1 VLHDPSFVASSRIP
15 SPQRLPRRSRAGLVP
30 DRPAAAILA
39 EVIVERIPFLSGNEA
54 IARGAVRA
62 GLGFACGY
70 PGTPSTEIVEELA
83 GIEGPI
89 VEWCINEKVA
99 LETGIGASLAGARA
113 LVTMKHVGLNVAA
126 DPFMTLALTGVNA
139 GLVVVSADDPGMH
152 SSQNEQGNRHFAA
165 FARVPMLEPS
175 DSQEAYDFV
184 AWAFDLSEEFDTP
197 VLLRSTT
204 RVSHG
209 RGRVVPR
216 APVRVEAAAYAKDIA
231 KYVMVP
237 EYARERNRLALA
249 RLERLRR
256 RAEESPLNVLEAGTT
271 DIGIISSGVAYTYA
285 REAFPK
291 AWFLKLGMSHPLPYR
306 KIAKLYHSVSR
317 VFVVEELDPFLEG
330 QVRALG
336 LPVVGKEVIPSNGE
350 LNQEIVF
357 DALEP
362 VLKRRPPRR
371 KRPVFPPPPIIA
383 PAPAPVD
390 DLPVRPPVLCPGCP
404 HRAVYAMLRREK
416 VAVMG
421 DIGCYTLG
429 ALPPLLSLESCV
441 CMGASI
447 GMMAGMNRM
456 MGRAAAVAVLG
467 DSTFFHS
474 GITSLIDARYNE
486 TPGLVIVLDNR
497 TTAMT
502 GHQGHP
508 GTGLHADRSNGP
520 AIDIAQLCQ
529 GIGVPVTTIDAF
541 DEPAVKKAIREA
553 LAGRELR
560 VLVTLA
566 PCILLDRSPHE
577 RVVVDDERCNL
588 CGLCIDLGC
597 PAVVAGS
604 ESIEILSDCTG
615 CGVCLAVCARGAL
628 SLPAAADERGA
639 RS

>member
-1 VLHDPSFVASSRIP
+1 VPERRRVAIISK
-15 SPQRLPRRSRAGLVP
+15 
-30 DRPAAAILA
+30 
-39 EVIVERIPFLSGNEA
+39 VIVERIPFLSGNEA

-70 PGTPSTEIVEELA
+70 PGTPSTEVVEELA
-83 GIEGPI
+83 RLKGPV
-89 VEWCINEKVA
+89 VEWCANEKVA
-99 LETGIGASLAGARA
+99 LETGIGASLAGART

-139 GLVVVSADDPGMH
+139 GLVVLSADDPGMH
-152 SSQNEQGNRHFAA
+152 SSQNEQDNRHFAA

-175 DSQEAYDFV
+175 DSREAYDFL
-184 AWAFDLSEEFDTP
+184 AWAFELSEEFDTP

-204 RVSHG
+204 RLSHG

-216 APVRVEAAAYAKDIA
+216 APLPVEAPAYVKDVA

-249 RLERLRR
+249 RLEALRR

-271 DIGIISSGVAYTYA
+271 DIGIISSGVAYAYA

-291 AWFLKLGMSHPLPYR
+291 AWSLKLGMSYPLPFH
-306 KIAKLYHSVSR
+306 KVVKLYDSVSR
-317 VFVVEELDPFLEG
+317 VLVVEELDPFIED

-357 DALEP
+357 DAFEP
-362 VLKRRPPRR
+362 VLKTRPPRR
-371 KRPVFPPPPIIA
+371 KRPVLPPPAVITPA
-383 PAPAPVD
+383 PAPAD

-456 MGRAAAVAVLG
+456 MGRAAAVAVIG

-474 GITSLIDARYNE
+474 GITPLIDARYND
-486 TPGLVIVLDNR
+486 TPGLVIILDNR

-508 GTGLHADRSNGP
+508 GTGLHADRSSGP
-520 AIDIAQLCQ
+520 AIDIGELCR
-529 GIGVPVTTIDAF
+529 GIGVAVTTVDAF
-541 DEPAVKKAIREA
+541 DEAAVKKAIRSA
-553 LAGRELR
+553 LARNEVS
-560 VLVTLA
+560 VLVALA
-566 PCILLDRSPHE
+566 PCILMDRSPRE
-577 RVVVDDERCNL
+577 QVVVDDDRCNL
-588 CGLCIDLGC
+588 CGLCVELGC
-597 PAVVAGS
+597 PALVAGP
-604 ESIEILSDCTG
+604 ESIEITSDCTG
-615 CGVCLAVCARGAL
+615 CGVCLAVCARGAV
-628 SLPAAADERGA
+628 SLPVAAGGGDEA
-639 RS
+639 P